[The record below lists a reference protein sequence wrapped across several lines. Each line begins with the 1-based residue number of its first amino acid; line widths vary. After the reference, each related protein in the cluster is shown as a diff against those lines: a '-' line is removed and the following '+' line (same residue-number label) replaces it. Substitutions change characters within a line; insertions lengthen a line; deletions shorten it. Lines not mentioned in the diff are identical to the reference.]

1 LETANMTDDNKNR
14 DDLPSIT
21 PDAED
26 VSSYRRGS
34 RTEAPKQSNFN
45 GILMFVI
52 VIMVLVMGFGGYV
65 LFQVQNKLDEA
76 NAQLVQSGASIDEL
90 ESRLAAT
97 GSDVSKTFE
106 TMQAQSNKN
115 VSEIDKLWAVAYR
128 QNRPKIDQVALDL
141 ETAITGFK
149 AELDPIA
156 GAVSGVGDQ
165 FDALNKEMIGLKQ
178 LLTMDTEDRATEL
191 ALIRQQL
198 QDQTDTLE
206 TLRRELGVVK
216 KQLSEAKEDIRSNLE
231 YRARHNGEVLEMK
244 KQIQRLGDL
253 PTMPPS

>member
-1 LETANMTDDNKNR
+1 MTDDNKNL

-178 LLTMDTEDRATEL
+178 FVTMDTEDRATEL

-206 TLRRELGVVK
+206 TLRRELGVMK

-253 PTMPPS
+253 PTTPAS

>member
-1 LETANMTDDNKNR
+1 LETANMTDDNKNL

-216 KQLSEAKEDIRSNLE
+216 KHLSEAKEDIRSNLE

>member
-1 LETANMTDDNKNR
+1 MSDDTKNL

-52 VIMVLVMGFGGYV
+52 VIMMLVMGFGGYV

-76 NAQLVQSGASIDEL
+76 NAQLAQSGENIDEL
-90 ESRLAAT
+90 KSRLAAT

-106 TMQAQSNKN
+106 TMQEQSNKN

-128 QNRPKIDQVALDL
+128 QNRPKIEQVALDL

-156 GAVSGVGDQ
+156 GAVSGVGEQ

-178 LLTMDTEDRATEL
+178 LVTMDNEDRATEL
-191 ALIRQQL
+191 ALMRQQL
-198 QDQTDTLE
+198 QDQTDVLE

-216 KQLSEAKEDIRSNLE
+216 KQLGEAKEDIRSNLE

-244 KQIQRLGDL
+244 KQIQRLGNL
-253 PTMPPS
+253 PVTPAS

>member
-1 LETANMTDDNKNR
+1 MTDDNKNL

-106 TMQAQSNKN
+106 TMQVQSNKN

-178 LLTMDTEDRATEL
+178 LVTMDTEDRATEL

-231 YRARHNGEVLEMK
+231 YRARHNGEHLEMK

-253 PTMPPS
+253 PTTPPS

>member
-1 LETANMTDDNKNR
+1 MTDDNKNL

-34 RTEAPKQSNFN
+34 RTDAPKQSNFN

>member
-1 LETANMTDDNKNR
+1 MTDDNKNL

-178 LLTMDTEDRATEL
+178 LVTMDTEDRATEL

-253 PTMPPS
+253 PTTPAS

>member
-1 LETANMTDDNKNR
+1 MTDDNKNL

-52 VIMVLVMGFGGYV
+52 VIMMLVMGFGGYV

-178 LLTMDTEDRATEL
+178 LVTMDTEDRATEL

-253 PTMPPS
+253 PTTPAS

>member
-1 LETANMTDDNKNR
+1 MTDDNKNL

-106 TMQAQSNKN
+106 SMQAQSNEN

-128 QNRPKIDQVALDL
+128 QNRPRIDQVALDL
-141 ETAITGFK
+141 ETAVTGFK

-165 FDALNKEMIGLKQ
+165 FDALNKEMIDLKQ
-178 LLTMDTEDRATEL
+178 LVMMDNEDRTTEL

-216 KQLSEAKEDIRSNLE
+216 KQLNEAKEPAVESLSHSQTCRVAAVFSTLE
-231 YRARHNGEVLEMK
+231 CFESTVNYSKDRML
-244 KQIQRLGDL
+244 
-253 PTMPPS
+253 S

>member
-1 LETANMTDDNKNR
+1 MTDDNKNL

-156 GAVSGVGDQ
+156 GAVSGVGVQ

-178 LLTMDTEDRATEL
+178 LVTMDTEDRATEL

-253 PTMPPS
+253 PTTPTS

>member
-1 LETANMTDDNKNR
+1 MTDDNKNL

-65 LFQVQNKLDEA
+65 LFQVQNKLNEA

-128 QNRPKIDQVALDL
+128 QNRPKIDQVALEL

-253 PTMPPS
+253 PTTPTS

>member
-1 LETANMTDDNKNR
+1 MTDDNKNL

-178 LLTMDTEDRATEL
+178 LVTMDTEDRATEL

-253 PTMPPS
+253 PTTPTP

>member
-1 LETANMTDDNKNR
+1 LETANMTDDNKNL

-253 PTMPPS
+253 PTTPTS

>member
-1 LETANMTDDNKNR
+1 M
-14 DDLPSIT
+14 
-21 PDAED
+21 
-26 VSSYRRGS
+26 
-34 RTEAPKQSNFN
+34 
-45 GILMFVI
+45 
-52 VIMVLVMGFGGYV
+52 

-178 LLTMDTEDRATEL
+178 LVTMDTEDRATEL

-253 PTMPPS
+253 PTTPTS

>member
-1 LETANMTDDNKNR
+1 LETANMTDDNKNL

-178 LLTMDTEDRATEL
+178 LVTMDTEDRATEL

-253 PTMPPS
+253 PTTPTS

>member
-1 LETANMTDDNKNR
+1 MTDDNKNL

-178 LLTMDTEDRATEL
+178 FVTMDTEDRATEL

-253 PTMPPS
+253 PTTPAS

>member
-1 LETANMTDDNKNR
+1 MTDDNKNL

-21 PDAED
+21 PHAED

-178 LLTMDTEDRATEL
+178 LVTMDTEDRATEL

-253 PTMPPS
+253 PTTPAS

>member
-1 LETANMTDDNKNR
+1 
-14 DDLPSIT
+14 
-21 PDAED
+21 
-26 VSSYRRGS
+26 
-34 RTEAPKQSNFN
+34 
-45 GILMFVI
+45 MFVI

-106 TMQAQSNKN
+106 TMQVQSNKN

-178 LLTMDTEDRATEL
+178 LVTMDTEDRATEL

-253 PTMPPS
+253 PTTPTS

>member
-1 LETANMTDDNKNR
+1 MTDDNKNL

-76 NAQLVQSGASIDEL
+76 NAQLAQSGASIDEL

-178 LLTMDTEDRATEL
+178 LVTMDTEDRATEL

-253 PTMPPS
+253 PTTPTS

>member
-1 LETANMTDDNKNR
+1 MSDDTKNL

-52 VIMVLVMGFGGYV
+52 VIMMLVMGFGGYV

-76 NAQLVQSGASIDEL
+76 NAQLAQSGENIDEL
-90 ESRLAAT
+90 KSRLAAT
-97 GSDVSKTFE
+97 GSDVSQTFE
-106 TMQAQSNKN
+106 TMQEQSNKN

-128 QNRPKIDQVALDL
+128 QNRPKIEQVALDL

-178 LLTMDTEDRATEL
+178 LVTMDNEDRVTEL
-191 ALIRQQL
+191 ALMRQQL
-198 QDQTDTLE
+198 QDQTDVLE

-216 KQLSEAKEDIRSNLE
+216 KQLGEAKEDIRSNLE

-244 KQIQRLGDL
+244 KQIQRLGNL
-253 PTMPPS
+253 PVTPAS

>member
-1 LETANMTDDNKNR
+1 MTDDNKNL

-178 LLTMDTEDRATEL
+178 LVTMDTEDRATEL

-206 TLRRELGVVK
+206 TLRRELGEVK

-253 PTMPPS
+253 PTTPAS

>member
-1 LETANMTDDNKNR
+1 LETANMTDDNKNL

>member
-1 LETANMTDDNKNR
+1 MTDDNKNL

-106 TMQAQSNKN
+106 TMQVQSNKN

-178 LLTMDTEDRATEL
+178 LVTMDTEDRATEL

-253 PTMPPS
+253 PTTPTS

>member
-1 LETANMTDDNKNR
+1 MTDDNKNL

-178 LLTMDTEDRATEL
+178 LVTMDTEDRATEL

>member
-1 LETANMTDDNKNR
+1 MTDDNKNL

-178 LLTMDTEDRATEL
+178 LVTMDTEDRATEL

-206 TLRRELGVVK
+206 TLRRELGVMK

-231 YRARHNGEVLEMK
+231 YRARHNGEVLEIK
-244 KQIQRLGDL
+244 KQIQRLGDF

>member
-1 LETANMTDDNKNR
+1 MTDDNKNL

-106 TMQAQSNKN
+106 TMQVQSNKN

-178 LLTMDTEDRATEL
+178 LVTMDTEDRATEL

-253 PTMPPS
+253 PMTPTS

>member
-1 LETANMTDDNKNR
+1 MTDDNKNL

-106 TMQAQSNKN
+106 SMQAQSNEN

-128 QNRPKIDQVALDL
+128 QNRPRIDQVALDL
-141 ETAITGFK
+141 ETAVTGFK

-165 FDALNKEMIGLKQ
+165 FDALNKEMIDLKQ
-178 LLTMDTEDRATEL
+178 LVMMDNEDRTTEL

-216 KQLSEAKEDIRSNLE
+216 KQLKEAKEDIRSNLE

-253 PTMPPS
+253 PPPIS

>member
-1 LETANMTDDNKNR
+1 
-14 DDLPSIT
+14 
-21 PDAED
+21 
-26 VSSYRRGS
+26 
-34 RTEAPKQSNFN
+34 
-45 GILMFVI
+45 

-178 LLTMDTEDRATEL
+178 LVTMDTEDRATEL

-253 PTMPPS
+253 PTTPTS

>member
-1 LETANMTDDNKNR
+1 LETANMTDDNKNL

-106 TMQAQSNKN
+106 SMQAQSNEN

-128 QNRPKIDQVALDL
+128 QNRPRIDQVALDL
-141 ETAITGFK
+141 ETAVTGFK

-165 FDALNKEMIGLKQ
+165 FDALNKEMIDLKQ
-178 LLTMDTEDRATEL
+178 LVMMDNEDRTTEL

-216 KQLSEAKEDIRSNLE
+216 KQLNEAKEDIRSNLE

-253 PTMPPS
+253 PPPIS

>member
-1 LETANMTDDNKNR
+1 MTDDNKNL

-106 TMQAQSNKN
+106 SMQAQSNEN

-128 QNRPKIDQVALDL
+128 QNRPRIDQVALDL
-141 ETAITGFK
+141 ETAVTGFK

-165 FDALNKEMIGLKQ
+165 FDALNKEMIDLKQ
-178 LLTMDTEDRATEL
+178 LVMMDNEDRTTEL

-216 KQLSEAKEDIRSNLE
+216 KQLNEAKEDIRSNLE

-253 PTMPPS
+253 PPPIS

>member
-1 LETANMTDDNKNR
+1 MTDDNKNL

>member
-1 LETANMTDDNKNR
+1 MTDDNKNL

-178 LLTMDTEDRATEL
+178 LVTMDTEDRATEL

-244 KQIQRLGDL
+244 KQIQRLGDF

>member
-1 LETANMTDDNKNR
+1 MTDDNKNL

-65 LFQVQNKLDEA
+65 LFQVQNKLNEA

>member
-1 LETANMTDDNKNR
+1 MTDDNKNL

-178 LLTMDTEDRATEL
+178 LVTMDTEDRATEL

-253 PTMPPS
+253 PTTPTS

>member
-1 LETANMTDDNKNR
+1 MTDDNKNL

-178 LLTMDTEDRATEL
+178 LVTMDTEDRATEL

-253 PTMPPS
+253 PTTPHPKRIN

>member
-1 LETANMTDDNKNR
+1 MTDDNKNL

-106 TMQAQSNKN
+106 TMQVQSNKN

-178 LLTMDTEDRATEL
+178 LVTMDTEDRATEL